1 MVFDRLLT
9 DTVTLIK
16 QDGTTVDGI
25 KASVQSKKI
34 FIMRND
40 LLIETGDLVQRK
52 MSNGG
57 EETYEVI
64 DPGFHEKFHSIPAG
78 YQMDVRKLDIP
89 EAKSAIQSVTFNVTG
104 NNARINQNSVDQSIN
119 VVQMGGEVADKI
131 EALRNEIIRVIE
143 EESKCAEALEVLD
156 AIEEEFKS
164 GSPKRSVVGAL
175 VQGLPAIGA
184 IASIGSFLLSCLK

>member
-16 QDGTTVDGI
+16 RDGTTVDGI
-25 KASVQSKKI
+25 KASVQSKNI
-34 FIMRND
+34 FIMRNG

-64 DPGFHEKFHSIPAG
+64 DPGFHEKLHRIPAG
-78 YQMDVRKLDIP
+78 YHMVVRKLGIP
-89 EAKSAIQSVTFNVTG
+89 EAKSAIQSVTFHVTG
-104 NNARINQNSVDQSIN
+104 DNARINQNSVDQSIN
-119 VVQMGGEVADKI
+119 VIQMSSDVADNI
-131 EALRNEIIRVIE
+131 EALRNEIIRTIK
-143 EESKCAEALEVLD
+143 EESQRTEALEVVD
-156 AIEEEFKS
+156 AIEQEFKS

-175 VQGLPAIGA
+175 VQGLPAGGA
-184 IASIGSFLLSCLK
+184 IASIGSFLLSCL

>member
-1 MVFDRLLT
+1 MAFDRLLT

-16 QDGTTVDGI
+16 RDGTTVDEI

-52 MSNGG
+52 MSNGA

-64 DPGFHEKFHSIPAG
+64 DPGFHEKLHSIPAG
-78 YQMDVRKLDIP
+78 YQMVVRKLGIP

-119 VVQMGGEVADKI
+119 VVQLSADVADNLKV
-131 EALRNEIIRVIE
+131 LRSEIIRTID
-143 EESKCAEALEVLD
+143 EESKRTEALEVVD
-156 AIEEEFKS
+156 AIEQEFKS

-175 VQGLPAIGA
+175 VHGLPAAGA
-184 IASIGSFLLSCLK
+184 IASIGSFLLSCVA

>member
-1 MVFDRLLT
+1 MVFDQLLT
-9 DTVTLIK
+9 DTVTLFK
-16 QDGTTVDGI
+16 RDGKTVDSI

-64 DPGFHEKFHSIPAG
+64 DPGFHEEFHSIPAG
-78 YQMDVRKLDIP
+78 YQMVVRKLGIP

-104 NNARINQNSVDQSIN
+104 NNARINQNSVDQSTN
-119 VVQMGGEVADKI
+119 VVQMSADVADNIK
-131 EALRNEIIRVIE
+131 ALRNEIIRTIG
-143 EESKCAEALEVLD
+143 EESKRAEALEVLN
-156 AIEEEFKS
+156 AIEQEFKS

-175 VQGLPAIGA
+175 VQGLPAIGS